1 MASTAIV
8 TPRPS
13 SSSASARDGFFGRST
28 AVTSGGGVGRRLLEL
43 DGLAALVP
51 AAVRADV
58 MRQLRLGAV
67 LALDELRHA
76 QRQVRA
82 ALALAG
88 VRDAALRNTHGPWS
102 PSMSVSGF
110 ARR

>member
-1 MASTAIV
+1 
-8 TPRPS
+8 
-13 SSSASARDGFFGRST
+13 
-28 AVTSGGGVGRRLLEL
+28 
-43 DGLAALVP
+43 
-51 AAVRADV
+51 
-58 MRQLRLGAV
+58 MRQLRLVAM

-102 PSMSVSGF
+102 PSMSVV
-110 ARR
+110 RIC